1 MPMNSDA
8 QSTPRA
14 APDAGAVDATAP
26 PATTP
31 RPGLAHLISLHARAV
46 RDSVTLVRRVTPDDL
61 PRPTPCSAWTLADL
75 LAHMTAQHHGF
86 AAAARGDGRD
96 PAHWAVHP
104 LGADPVARYAAAA
117 DDVMAAFAAV
127 GTPDQPFA
135 LPEFT
140 TARTFPA
147 HRAIGF
153 HLIDYLVHSWD
164 VARTLGLDYAPGP
177 ALVEAALPIA
187 YAVPDDDSRRTP
199 GSAFRPALAA
209 AAHAGPLEQI
219 LTALGRS
226 PDWPTPLP

>member
-1 MPMNSDA
+1 MHMNYDA
-8 QSTPRA
+8 QSAPRT
-14 APDAGAVDATAP
+14 APDAGAVDATVP
-26 PATTP
+26 SATAP
-31 RPGLAHLISLHARAV
+31 RPDLAHLLALHAGAV

-96 PAHWAVHP
+96 PAPWTVHP
-104 LGADPVARYAAAA
+104 LGADPVTRYAAAA
-117 DDVMAAFAAV
+117 DEVIAAFAAV

-153 HLIDYLVHSWD
+153 HLIDYVVHTWD
-164 VARTLGLDYAPGP
+164 VARALGLDHVPGA
-177 ALVEAALPIA
+177 ALLDAALPLA

-199 GSAFRPALAA
+199 GSAFRPALTP
-209 AAHAGPLEQI
+209 AAHAGPLERI

>member
-1 MPMNSDA
+1 MHMNFDA
-8 QSTPRA
+8 QSAPGTA
-14 APDAGAVDATAP
+14 ADAGAVDATTRF
-26 PATTP
+26 ATAP
-31 RPGLAHLISLHARAV
+31 RPDLASLTSLHARAV
-46 RDSVTLVRRVTPDDL
+46 RDSVALVRRVTPDDL
-61 PRPTPCSAWTLADL
+61 TRPTPCSARTLADL

-117 DDVMAAFAAV
+117 DEVIAAFAAV

-153 HLIDYLVHSWD
+153 HFIDYLVHTWD
-164 VARTLGLDYAPGP
+164 VARSLGLDHSPGP
-177 ALVEAALPIA
+177 ALLEAALPIA
-187 YAVPDDDSRRTP
+187 YAVPDDDSRRAP

-209 AAHAGPLEQI
+209 AAHAGPLERI
-219 LTALGRS
+219 LTVLGRS
-226 PDWPTPLP
+226 PDWPTPPP